1 MVNLHSILT
10 KISEIER
17 DLERWV
23 KETFADRYF
32 SRWDSFYFHTPL
44 FPRVEKWMAVRK
56 KENER
61 KRDAPRFTARLPL
74 LQLPSRFRNRIPP
87 GVSTSMSTSDI
98 DYWMSE

>member
-1 MVNLHSILT
+1 MGSR
-10 KISEIER
+10 KMR
-17 DLERWV
+17 GKRV

-61 KRDAPRFTARLPL
+61 KRGAPRFTARLPL